1 MASSNITFTNIGN
14 VLDEINTSFNEELI
28 DSDIESSDVSS
39 VEMTESDSDIESSD
53 IEMESDS
60 DSDSDIEIDSDDD
73 NAIKEI
79 RYYQSTT
86 HNLIPYSN
94 FQAIVTE
101 MIHNC
106 DINLSVHRD
115 TILAIQAAS
124 EDFIINLFQKSQV
137 NANHAGRIIITSKDI
152 QLALN

>member
-28 DSDIESSDVSS
+28 DSDIESSDISS
-39 VEMTESDSDIESSD
+39 VEMTESESESESESD
-53 IEMESDS
+53 IEMES

-94 FQAIVTE
+94 FKAIVTE
-101 MIHNC
+101 MINNC

>member
-14 VLDEINTSFNEELI
+14 VLDEVNSPFNEELI
-28 DSDIESSDVSS
+28 DSDIESSDISS
-39 VEMTESDSDIESSD
+39 VEMTESDSESD
-53 IEMESDS
+53 IEMES

-94 FQAIVTE
+94 FKAIVTE
-101 MIHNC
+101 MINNC

>member
-28 DSDIESSDVSS
+28 DSDIESSDISS
-39 VEMTESDSDIESSD
+39 VEMTESDSESD
-53 IEMESDS
+53 IEMES

-94 FQAIVTE
+94 FKAIVTE
-101 MIHNC
+101 MINNC